1 MKKSG
6 YPLRKKIKYIYT
18 DNNVI
23 GRKRIKTSTF
33 GGSTDSETYSNSSD
47 KCHKMPLNQD
57 VKNKNIV
64 KFNFGDENE
73 INHHINIEGNNQIID
88 INNNND
94 EKIEQNEDTDIEI
107 NDEDY

>member
-1 MKKSG
+1 
-6 YPLRKKIKYIYT
+6 
-18 DNNVI
+18 
-23 GRKRIKTSTF
+23 
-33 GGSTDSETYSNSSD
+33 
-47 KCHKMPLNQD
+47 MPLNQD